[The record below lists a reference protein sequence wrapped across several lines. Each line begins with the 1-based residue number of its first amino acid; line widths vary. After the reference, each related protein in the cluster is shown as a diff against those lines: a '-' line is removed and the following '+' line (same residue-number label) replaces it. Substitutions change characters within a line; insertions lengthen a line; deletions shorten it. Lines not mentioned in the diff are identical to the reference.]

1 MNSVK
6 PFAVMVQGLLVAAWL
21 AVALVL
27 YFTPTLLGW
36 RQRAEHL
43 RRIAAV
49 NLFLG
54 ITGIGWFLALFWAI
68 KARPQ
73 SETPPSRG

>member
-6 PFAVMVQGLLVAAWL
+6 PFAVVVQGLLVAAWL
-21 AVALVL
+21 AVALLL
-27 YFTPTLLGW
+27 YFIPTLLGW

-43 RRIAAV
+43 RRIAVV

-54 ITGIGWFLALFWAI
+54 ITGVGWLLALFWAI

-73 SETPPSRG
+73 TVPPPPHQ